1 MAIGDPVVPSIRDV
15 VGFCVACRQAPVG
28 DIFSPT
34 QEERYLCARCLEE
47 IRGLREDRL
56 ERRRRREARRRAWAE
71 FRLALGS
78 AVSALR
84 RYLLGVGPA

>member
-1 MAIGDPVVPSIRDV
+1 MAIGDPVVPSIRDL

-28 DIFSPT
+28 DIFSPA
-34 QEERYLCARCLEE
+34 QEERYLCGRCLEE

-71 FRLALGS
+71 FRLALGAAVAS
-78 AVSALR
+78 AR
-84 RYLLGVGPA
+84 RCIFGRDHA